1 LLICQAA
8 SEKQM
13 IKEKIILI
21 GGGGHCRSVI
31 DVIESEGRFEIAGIV
46 DVPDK
51 MHDKILGY
59 EIFACDN
66 DIPRLAAEFRYFFI
80 TIGLIRDFRP
90 RLMMYERLMSLGCE
104 MPVIISPRA
113 YVSPHTFIAAGTLV
127 MPFAFINA
135 GVSIGPNCIVNTSSI
150 IEHDSVIGTNNHIS
164 TACVVN
170 GTCTIG
176 NNNFLGTNATLL
188 NNLVIGSNNLIG
200 ASSVVV
206 KNVGDGLKLFGNPA
220 TVIGNHL

>member
-1 LLICQAA
+1 M
-8 SEKQM
+8 S
-13 IKEKIILI
+13 KEKIILI

-31 DVIESEGRFEIAGIV
+31 DAIESESRFDIAGIV
-46 DVPDK
+46 DVPGK
-51 MHDKILGY
+51 LHENILGY
-59 EIFACDN
+59 EIFANDA
-66 DIPRLAAEFRYFFI
+66 DIPKLATEFRYFFI

-90 RLMMYERLMSLGCE
+90 RLRMYEKLMMLGCD

-113 YVSPHTFIAAGTLV
+113 YVSPHTSIASGTLV

-150 IEHDSVIGTNNHIS
+150 VEHDTIIGANNHIS

-170 GTCTIG
+170 GTCIIG
-176 NNNFLGTNATLL
+176 ENNFLGTNATLL
-188 NNLVIGSNNLIG
+188 NNLVIGNNNLIG

-220 TVIGNHL
+220 IVIGKHI

>member
-1 LLICQAA
+1 M
-8 SEKQM
+8 S
-13 IKEKIILI
+13 KEKIILI

-31 DVIESEGRFEIAGIV
+31 DAIESEGRYDIAGIV
-46 DVPDK
+46 DVPGK
-51 MHDKILGY
+51 LYEKILGY
-59 EIFACDN
+59 EIFATDA
-66 DIPRLAAEFRYFFI
+66 DIPRLAGEYKNFFI
-80 TIGLIRDFRP
+80 TIGLIRDYRP
-90 RLMMYERLMSLGCE
+90 RLNMYESLKALNCE

-113 YVSPHTFIAAGTLV
+113 YVSPHTQIAAGTLV

-150 IEHDSVIGTNNHIS
+150 IEHDTIIGANNHIS

-170 GTCTIG
+170 GTCCIG
-176 NNNFLGTNATLL
+176 DNNFLGTNATLL
-188 NNLVIGSNNLIG
+188 NNLVVGNNNLIG

-220 TVIGNHL
+220 TVIGKHI

>member
-1 LLICQAA
+1 M
-8 SEKQM
+8 S
-13 IKEKIILI
+13 KEKIILI

-31 DVIESEGRFEIAGIV
+31 DAIECEGRFDIAGIV
-46 DVPDK
+46 DLPGK
-51 MHDKILGY
+51 LHEKILGY
-59 EIFACDN
+59 EIFACDT
-66 DIPRLAAEFRYFFI
+66 DIPRLAKEFKYFFI

-90 RLMMYERLMSLGCE
+90 RLMMYETLKSLGCM

-113 YVSPHTFIAAGTLV
+113 YVSPHTNIAPGTLV
-127 MPFAFINA
+127 MPFVFINA

-150 IEHDSVIGTNNHIS
+150 IEHDTVIGANNHIS

-176 NNNFLGTNATLL
+176 DNNFLGTNATLL
-188 NNLVIGSNNLIG
+188 NNLVIGNNNLIG

-220 TVIGNHL
+220 TVIGKHI